1 MHSTRPFGALVTFA
15 STSRNCLTVSE
26 RWLQGSQAPLRCS
39 VSSPVLTFS
48 IFDLRLS
55 LSNIGAFGKQQR
67 YWVSVSRRLA
77 DPSGSLN
84 I

>member
-1 MHSTRPFGALVTFA
+1 MHSTRPFGALVAFA

-26 RWLQGSQAPLRCS
+26 RWLQGSQAPRRRS